1 MICCILALLV
11 AGPLGVALVPIR
23 ESRRGATQPY
33 AACCPPRSGLR
44 HGAAILLAFLLL
56 GATFAT
62 ALHFLDPPS
71 FRRFCTLSA
80 FR

>member
-1 MICCILALLV
+1 MICCILVLLV

-23 ESRRGATQPY
+23 ETRRDVTQPH
-33 AACCPPRSGLR
+33 AACCPPRSVLR
-44 HGAAILLAFLLL
+44 HGAVILLTFLLL
-56 GATFAT
+56 GASFAT

-71 FRRFCTLSA
+71 FRRLCTLSA

>member
-1 MICCILALLV
+1 MICCILVLLV

-23 ESRRGATQPY
+23 ETRRNVSQSH

-56 GATFAT
+56 GTSFAT

-71 FRRFCTLSA
+71 FRRLCTLSA